1 MGESFQTV
9 FGELIV
15 INKELVKLKIKDNL
29 AVKIKNGMQFRDFF
43 IELIDGEVGILVD
56 ARDVKAEVTVNSM
69 RFFTTDAA
77 FNRKCKFQAI
87 VVNSISIR
95 LIANFYVSYLKYK
108 SNAKVFN
115 NNDDALLWLEDQDET
130 LKDLS

>member
-1 MGESFQTV
+1 MEESFQTI
-9 FGELIV
+9 FGELIFMK
-15 INKELVKLKIKDNL
+15 KEIVQLNIKNNL
-29 AVKIKNGMQFRDFF
+29 SVKIKNGIQFRDFF
-43 IELIDGEVGILVD
+43 IELIDGEIGILVD
-56 ARDVKAEVTVNSM
+56 ARDVKADVTVNSM

-95 LIANFYVSYLKYK
+95 LIANFYVNYMKKK

-115 NNDDALLWLEDQDET
+115 NLEDAKVWLEDKVES
-130 LKDLS
+130 LKNFS

>member
-77 FNRKCKFQAI
+77 FNRKCKFGY
-87 VVNSISIR
+87 R
-95 LIANFYVSYLKYK
+95 EKK
-108 SNAKVFN
+108 
-115 NNDDALLWLEDQDET
+115 
-130 LKDLS
+130 

>member
-115 NNDDALLWLEDQDET
+115 NNDDALLWLEDQVET

>member
-56 ARDVKAEVTVNSM
+56 ARDVKAEVTVNTM

-115 NNDDALLWLEDQDET
+115 NNDDALLWLEDQVET

>member
-1 MGESFQTV
+1 MGDSFQTV

-29 AVKIKNGMQFRDFF
+29 SVKIKNGMQFRDFF
-43 IELIDGEVGILVD
+43 IELIDDEVGILVD
-56 ARDVKAEVTVNSM
+56 ARDVKADVTVNSM

-115 NNDDALLWLEDQDET
+115 NNDDALLWLEDQVEF
-130 LKDLS
+130 LNN